1 MDIKSQLKIYEG
13 TKEYQAKLGYFRE
26 GKFYPYKDSLGYLTI
41 GYGKLIQGKES
52 KYKDGITEQ
61 QADMFLDEDIA
72 TARNDVKK
80 LQVNLPDDSKWNE
93 FLVLM
98 LFQLGLTKT
107 LQFRKFLSALKTGN
121 YSTAIKEVKDSNW
134 YRQTPNRVDQMI
146 EVVLRG

>member
-1 MDIKSQLKIYEG
+1 MDIKSQLKIHEG

-26 GKFYPYKDSLGYLTI
+26 GKFYPYKDSLGYWTI
-41 GYGKLIQGKES
+41 GYGKIIEGQES
-52 KYKDGITEQ
+52 KYKNGISEQ
-61 QADMFLDEDIA
+61 EADKFLDDDIA

-80 LQVNLPDDSKWNE
+80 LQVNLPAGSKWND

-107 LQFRKFLSALKTGN
+107 LQFKKFLSALKAGN
-121 YSTAIKEVKDSNW
+121 YSTSIQEVKNSNW

-146 EVVLRG
+146 AEVLRG